1 MGKQKSGGYRQTTVT
16 LPKALFLQL
25 TEEAKKRGISFNRYV
40 VSVLEKRPM
49 VAVDLQPLVME
60 IARLRR
66 VIEEKPDGVW
76 KEEVQRGCRYLELF
90 LAEQMRRLK

>member
-1 MGKQKSGGYRQTTVT
+1 MKTQGTGGYRQTTVT
-16 LPKALFLQL
+16 LPKALFCQL
-25 TEEAKKRGISFNRYV
+25 LEEAKNRGISYNRYI
-40 VSVLEKRPM
+40 VSILEKRPM

-76 KEEVQRGCRYLELF
+76 KEEVQRGCRYLELY